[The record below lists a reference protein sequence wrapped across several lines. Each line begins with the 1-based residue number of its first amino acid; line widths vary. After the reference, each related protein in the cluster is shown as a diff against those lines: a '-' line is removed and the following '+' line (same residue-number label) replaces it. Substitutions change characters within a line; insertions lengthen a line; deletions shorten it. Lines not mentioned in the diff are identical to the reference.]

1 MTDTNFK
8 LHPEQLAVYQS
19 EYPIRV
25 VNTDRQWGKT
35 QLALEEALRV
45 AENDG
50 VCYFIVPT
58 ASMLLA
64 VKYKFLHENGGRGH
78 HPGGTLPHQVF
89 IEEGRII
96 FTVAEF
102 GLPERD
108 YRIALTIFD
117 EVDMMLPAWAGFRGL
132 ALLALGTDIPE
143 TAIPSGAEIFDYR
156 SEHDQQP
163 TPLSRRPR
171 PRTNT

>member
-1 MTDTNFK
+1 MTGVTFN

-45 AENDG
+45 AESDG
-50 VCYFIVPT
+50 VCYFIVPNT
-58 ASMLLA
+58 TMLRT
-64 VKYKFLHENGGRGH
+64 VKYKFLRENGGRGH

-96 FTVAEF
+96 FMAAEF

-117 EVDMMLPAWAGFRGL
+117 EVDMMLPAWAAFRGL

-156 SEHDQQP
+156 KQ
-163 TPLSRRPR
+163 
-171 PRTNT
+171 